1 MPRVTI
7 VPADSLV
14 IVDGRGLHV
23 DCSGLAQGVHAV
35 QWDGQTGEVE
45 RHGEPNEVLDLAG
58 YATHVAPLYAAWE
71 AAREAA
77 DATPPLPDPITTR
90 RADIHRELDTID
102 LQSVRSLR
110 AKLSDTAAAE
120 DERILSELE
129 SRAAALRTELAT
141 LV

>member
-1 MPRVTI
+1 MRF
-7 VPADSLV
+7 
-14 IVDGRGLHV
+14 RRR
-23 DCSGLAQGVHAV
+23 
-35 QWDGQTGEVE
+35 TGEIE

-77 DATPPLPDPITTR
+77 DATPPPPDPVTTR

-110 AKLSDTAAAE
+110 AKLAGTATAE

-129 SRAAALRTELAT
+129 ARAAVLRAELAT

>member
-7 VPADSLV
+7 VPADNLV
-14 IVDGRGLHV
+14 IVDGRGLYV

-58 YATHVAPLYAAWE
+58 YATYVAPLYAAWE
-71 AAREAA
+71 VAREAA
-77 DATPPLPDPITTR
+77 DATPPPDPVTTR
-90 RADIHRELDTID
+90 RADIHHELDTID

-110 AKLSDTAAAE
+110 AKLAGTATAE

-129 SRAAALRTELAT
+129 SRTAALRTELAT